1 MDNIN
6 VPSVSIISS
15 KRPASASPVGDHD
28 PKRLRLV
35 TDLWSEDEH
44 LQQDEIV
51 KQLLRGTDD
60 EPKTHD
66 IGDRFH
72 ILHILETVAHVA
84 CEGRHS
90 RSLRYREG
98 RDALKKDPALMK
110 LIGDCYTNGSYKN
123 VRCLGASI
131 LAPVAINFS
140 NISAFP
146 EFLRENPVSDSAIT
160 PRCKSFH
167 RISPAF
173 N

>member
-1 MDNIN
+1 M
-6 VPSVSIISS
+6 SS
-15 KRPASASPVGDHD
+15 KRPASASPVGDRH

-51 KQLLRGTDD
+51 NQRLRGTDD
-60 EPKTHD
+60 ERETHD
-66 IGDRFH
+66 IGDIFH
-72 ILHILETVAHVA
+72 IRDILDTVAHVA

-90 RSLRYREG
+90 RSLRIPPRREG
-98 RDALKKDPALMK
+98 LDALKEDPALMK
-110 LIGDCYTNGSYKN
+110 VIGDCYTNGSYKN

-146 EFLRENPVSDSAIT
+146 DFLRENPVSAIT